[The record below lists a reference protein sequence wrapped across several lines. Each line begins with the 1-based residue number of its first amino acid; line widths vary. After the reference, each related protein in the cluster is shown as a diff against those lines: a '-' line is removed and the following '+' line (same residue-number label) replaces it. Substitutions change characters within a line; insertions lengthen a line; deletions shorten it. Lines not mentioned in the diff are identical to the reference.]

1 VNRRLCCTLPI
12 CSTSTLIHHINA
24 LHSSQLAPQ
33 SSRPRRSSSLPLL
46 SLFSCLQVT
55 GATFDKE
62 AGLWTVTSASGATV
76 RGRVLVCADGATS
89 QLATKLGYCTGAC

>member
-1 VNRRLCCTLPI
+1 MHAHT
-12 CSTSTLIHHINA
+12 
-24 LHSSQLAPQ
+24 
-33 SSRPRRSSSLPLL
+33 
-46 SLFSCLQVT
+46 QVT

-89 QLATKLGYCTGAC
+89 QLATKLGYCTGVFADA